1 MSRRI
6 LCRDAQDLLCYGVFL
21 DFVGTAFDGVRLGAE
36 IGLAPKPG
44 PGFLAA
50 IAAVAIAAVGA
61 IARYQRMW
69 PLDVQGKLRQFLRKP
84 APDQFLGRRNR
95 VEIGGALE
103 LPYLPIGEVFEG
115 LD

>member
-21 DFVGTAFDGVRLGAE
+21 DFVGAALDGVRLGAE
-36 IGLAPKPG
+36 IGLPPKTG

-50 IAAVAIAAVGA
+50 IAAVAAIAAIAA

-69 PLDVQGKLRQFLRKP
+69 SLDVQGKLRQFLGKP

-103 LPYLPIGEVFEG
+103 I
-115 LD
+115 